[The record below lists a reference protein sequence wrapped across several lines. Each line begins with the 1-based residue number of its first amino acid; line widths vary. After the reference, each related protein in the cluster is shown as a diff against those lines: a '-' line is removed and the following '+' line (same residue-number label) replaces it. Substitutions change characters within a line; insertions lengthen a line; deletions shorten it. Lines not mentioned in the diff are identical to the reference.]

1 MTRSIIEMLQVL
13 SFQILD
19 FLLQRDQFGNFIMVI
34 FNFSVLGTWSRELY
48 TIGNDFQKLIAEAN
62 KVPRFV

>member
-1 MTRSIIEMLQVL
+1 
-13 SFQILD
+13 
-19 FLLQRDQFGNFIMVI
+19 MVI